1 MAHRYAALD
10 IAAELDLLLGDPMA
24 GGTPFSFEQIV
35 EAEERDALPDGAV
48 DVLRD
53 WGFAEFLVPTALGGR
68 LRSLDELLFVA
79 RTVSRRS
86 LAFAVMYG
94 SALLGANPVW
104 LWGDEEQRGRLAKEI
119 VGGALSAFA
128 VSEADHGSDLLASS
142 VAAEPV
148 PGGFVLTGQKWPVG
162 NATRARFLTTCAR
175 TGPRSFSLLLV
186 DKEELSRDSFREMPF
201 VRTVGLRG
209 HDLSGIEFEGSFI
222 PAAAAIG
229 NQGIAVVQ
237 VLKALQITR
246 AAIPAMSLG
255 TMDSALR
262 LALTYSH
269 ERRLYGAPIAD
280 LPVIH
285 DHLVRGHVDL
295 LIAECVAV
303 GAARALTVAP
313 DRLSLWSS
321 VAKYLVPVIG
331 DETVLSMA
339 TVLGARSYLR
349 EGVAHGVFQKL
360 QRDHAIAAIFEG
372 TTHVNL
378 HGIAGQMPFVAARRH
393 EQPAADQ
400 LDDLFDTLF
409 SWSTDAPIWQPA
421 GADLRLTNEGRDEL
435 IQGWP
440 RLVRR
445 VETACARPD
454 RPSVADELLATVAH
468 LSRVHEE
475 TYASVTHWDARSLPA
490 MRAAITHCLLHAASA
505 CVATWL
511 ANRATFG
518 GAFADGG
525 WLLLSLQR
533 LLARLG
539 ERVDLAE
546 QPAREL
552 LSAAARTA
560 QAWPSYFSIRCLG
573 SGPAAD

>member
-1 MAHRYAALD
+1 MAHQYTALD
-10 IAAELDLLLGDPMA
+10 IAAELDSLLGDPMTE
-24 GGTPFSFEQIV
+24 GTPFSFEQIV

-53 WGFAEFLVPTALGGR
+53 WGFAEFLVPTVFGGR

-86 LAFAVMYG
+86 LTFAVMYG

-104 LWGDEEQRGRLAKEI
+104 LWGDDEQRGRLAKEI
-119 VGGALSAFA
+119 LGGALSAFA

-148 PGGFVLTGQKWPVG
+148 TGGFVLTGQKWPVG

-186 DKEELSRDSFREMPF
+186 DKEELSPGSFQELPF

-209 HDLSGIEFEGSFI
+209 HDLSGVNFDGAFI
-222 PAAAAIG
+222 PDTATIG
-229 NQGIAVVQ
+229 SPGIAVVQ

-262 LALTYSH
+262 IALTYSH
-269 ERRLYGAPIAD
+269 QRRLYGAPIAE
-280 LPVIH
+280 LPIIH

-295 LIAECVAV
+295 LIAECVSV
-303 GAARALTVAP
+303 GAARALTLAP
-313 DRLSLWSS
+313 QRLSLWSS

-349 EGVAHGVFQKL
+349 EGVAHGVLQKL

-378 HGIAGQMPFVAARRH
+378 HGIAGQLPFLAARRH
-393 EQPAADQ
+393 EETDPDR
-400 LDDLFDTLF
+400 LDELLDALF
-409 SWSTDAPIWQPA
+409 SWTTDAPTWQPA
-421 GADLRLTNEGRDEL
+421 GGDLRLTNEGRDEL
-435 IQGWP
+435 TQGWP

-445 VETACARPD
+445 VEAVCAGPARP
-454 RPSVADELLATVAH
+454 PVAEELLAAVAH
-468 LSRVHEE
+468 VSRVHEQ
-475 TYASVTHWDARSLPA
+475 TYASVTQWDARSLPA
-490 MRAAITHCLLHAASA
+490 MRAAVTHSLLHAAAA

-511 ANRATFG
+511 ANREAFG

-546 QPAREL
+546 GPAREL
-552 LSAAARTA
+552 LATATA
-560 QAWPSYFSIRCLG
+560 QAWPSHFSVRCLG
-573 SGPAAD
+573 GGPATD